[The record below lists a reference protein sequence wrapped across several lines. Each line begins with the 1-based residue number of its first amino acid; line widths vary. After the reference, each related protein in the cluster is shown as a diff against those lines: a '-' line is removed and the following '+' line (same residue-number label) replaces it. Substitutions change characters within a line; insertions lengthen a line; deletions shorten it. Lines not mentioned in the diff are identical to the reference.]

1 MLLRFVPKTVAGQL
15 IAMLACVLIV
25 AQIINLALL
34 VGSQRMQARS
44 NAHQNAIEHAARLIA
59 ELPENLP
66 TNLPYALRNERGG
79 PQGAFF
85 LSTVNRAENIKNTKK
100 LPRYNARFESLL
112 AAEGVRSLRT
122 SVTFLPQG
130 PGLRA
135 SDDKLKGGHLPPRPD
150 QKVMRHPPE
159 PQEGLYHPPQ
169 RPRPPGA
176 GRRGPEDFG
185 FGTDD
190 GSRLQEIRISAEIID
205 GIWFNAMMP
214 HPATE
219 SLTGRILLA
228 TGLLIGLSLLAAWI
242 FARRISRPIS
252 KFAHA
257 AERLGR
263 GDEAELLSETGPQDM
278 RQAAHAF
285 NTMQSRLTRMLETQ
299 RTMLRAVGHDLRT
312 PLTSL
317 RLRAENISD
326 EREREK
332 VISTLNDMTVMT
344 EEILGWAKDASGTEP
359 LAFVDLGSL
368 LHSLTDDYQD
378 QCRDVSLQDFKTFSV
393 NIRRIS
399 VKRALQNLINNA
411 LQYGQ
416 SATLSVERLK
426 NKIVIHV
433 DDEGPGVPEDQLSEI
448 LKPFIRLEASRNKE
462 TGGTGLGLSNADTIA
477 QIHGGRLILS
487 NRTPQGL
494 RASFSLPV

>member
-1 MLLRFVPKTVAGQL
+1 
-15 IAMLACVLIV
+15 
-25 AQIINLALL
+25 
-34 VGSQRMQARS
+34 
-44 NAHQNAIEHAARLIA
+44 
-59 ELPENLP
+59 
-66 TNLPYALRNERGG
+66 
-79 PQGAFF
+79 
-85 LSTVNRAENIKNTKK
+85 
-100 LPRYNARFESLL
+100 
-112 AAEGVRSLRT
+112 
-122 SVTFLPQG
+122 
-130 PGLRA
+130 
-135 SDDKLKGGHLPPRPD
+135 
-150 QKVMRHPPE
+150 
-159 PQEGLYHPPQ
+159 
-169 RPRPPGA
+169 
-176 GRRGPEDFG
+176 
-185 FGTDD
+185 
-190 GSRLQEIRISAEIID
+190 
-205 GIWFNAMMP
+205 MP

-368 LHSLTDDYQD
+368 LHCLTDDYQD
-378 QCRDVSLQDFKTFSV
+378 QGRDVSLQDFKTFSV

-426 NKIVIHV
+426 NKIVVHV
-433 DDEGPGVPEDQLSEI
+433 DDEGPDVPEDQLSEI